1 MTLNPRQLDL
11 FAQPII
17 DIYTAL
23 EAELFTLIVKRLI
36 TKQNI
41 EKDNVLKWQMEKMNE
56 LHVLDKEMIQRISR
70 ISGVSIKK
78 LYQIL
83 NDVGISSIQDM
94 SIWIED
100 LERNGAILSTVAE
113 VANVI
118 DRVLSTY
125 FAQAESVYNLINQTM
140 LLSSKQIYTD
150 ILNETVASVLAGF
163 KTHKQAL
170 AEVARKYAAHGVPAL
185 IDKAGR
191 KWSTE
196 AYVSVVTKSTVNNVY
211 NHIEDERMQEYGIDL
226 VRVSQHLGA
235 RHTCSLIQ
243 GRVISMLSVEE
254 TKAKYG
260 TKYLSIYAPAL
271 KYGEGSGVFGV
282 NCRHRRFPF
291 VEGLN
296 TALEREEM
304 VNQIENKR
312 IYDLTQEQR
321 RLERRVRAAKRR
333 LISSENL
340 GDEQMI
346 QRNKQLVRDCQKAVR
361 EFVREHDLTRQYN
374 REKIYV

>member
-1 MTLNPRQLDL
+1 MTLNPKQLDL

-17 DIYTAL
+17 DIYAAL
-23 EAELFTLIVKRLI
+23 EAELFELIVKRLV
-36 TKQNI
+36 TKRNI
-41 EKDNVLKWQMEKMNE
+41 DKDNVLKWQMEKMQE
-56 LHVLDKEMIQRISR
+56 LHVLDEAMLKRISLA
-70 ISGVSIKK
+70 SGVSIKK
-78 LYQIL
+78 LHQVL
-83 NDVGISSIQDM
+83 TDAGISSIQEM
-94 SIWIED
+94 SNWIEE
-100 LERNGAILSTVAE
+100 LEKNGAIFPASSDGNNL
-113 VANVI
+113 I
-118 DRVLSTY
+118 DRVISTY
-125 FAQAESVYNLINQTM
+125 FNQAESAYNLINQTM

-150 ILNETVASVLAGF
+150 ILNETVASVLSGF

-211 NHIEDERMQEYGIDL
+211 NHLEDERIQEYGIEL
-226 VRVSQHLGA
+226 VRVSQHLGS
-235 RHTCSLIQ
+235 RHACSLIQ

-260 TKYLSIYAPAL
+260 TKYLSIYHSAL
-271 KYGEGSGVFGV
+271 KYGEGSGVFGC

-296 TALEREEM
+296 TPLEREEM
-304 VNQIENKR
+304 VNQVENKR
-312 IYDLTQEQR
+312 VYDLTQEQR

-340 GDEQMI
+340 GNEEMI
-346 QRNKQLVRDCQKAVR
+346 QRDKQLVRECQKVVR
-361 EFVREHDLTRQYN
+361 EFVREYDLTRQYN
-374 REKIYV
+374 REKIYM

>member
-1 MTLNPRQLDL
+1 MTLNPKQLDL

-17 DIYTAL
+17 DIYMAL
-23 EAELFTLIVKRLI
+23 EAELFKLIVKRLV
-36 TKQNI
+36 TKRNI
-41 EKDNVLKWQMEKMNE
+41 DKDNVLKWQMEKMQE
-56 LHVLDKEMIQRISR
+56 LHVLDEAMIERISLA
-70 ISGVSIKK
+70 SGISIKK
-78 LYQIL
+78 LHQVL
-83 NDVGISSIQDM
+83 TDAGISNIQEM
-94 SIWIED
+94 STWIEE
-100 LERNGAILSTVAE
+100 LEKSGTILRTVSDS
-113 VANVI
+113 NNLI
-118 DRVLSTY
+118 DRVISTY
-125 FAQAESVYNLINQTM
+125 FNQAESAYNLINQTM

-150 ILNETVASVLAGF
+150 ILNETVASVLSGF

-185 IDKAGR
+185 IDKAGK

-260 TKYLSIYAPAL
+260 TKYLSIYHSAL
-271 KYGEGSGVFGV
+271 KYGEGSGVFGC

-291 VEGLN
+291 IEGLN

-304 VNQIENKR
+304 VNQVENKR

-333 LISSENL
+333 LIFSESL
-340 GDEQMI
+340 GNEEMI
-346 QRNKQLVRDCQKAVR
+346 QRDKQLVRDFQKAVR
-361 EFVREHDLTRQYN
+361 EFVREHDLTRQYS
-374 REKIYV
+374 REKVYM

>member
-1 MTLNPRQLDL
+1 MTLNPKQLDL

-17 DIYTAL
+17 DIYAAL
-23 EAELFTLIVKRLI
+23 EAELFELIVKRLI
-36 TKQNI
+36 TKRNI
-41 EKDNVLKWQMEKMNE
+41 DKDNVLKWQMEKMQE
-56 LHVLDKEMIQRISR
+56 LHVLDEAMIKRISLA
-70 ISGVSIKK
+70 SGVSIKK
-78 LYQIL
+78 LHQVL
-83 NDVGISSIQDM
+83 TDAGISNIQEI
-94 SIWIED
+94 STWIEE
-100 LERNGAILSTVAE
+100 LEKSGAIFTAASDSNNL
-113 VANVI
+113 I
-118 DRVLSTY
+118 DRVISTY
-125 FAQAESVYNLINQTM
+125 FNQAESAYNLINQTM

-150 ILNETVASVLAGF
+150 ILNETVASVLSGF

-185 IDKAGR
+185 IDKAGK

-260 TKYLSIYAPAL
+260 TKYLSIYHSAL
-271 KYGEGSGVFGV
+271 KYGEGSGVFGC

-291 VEGLN
+291 IEGLN
-296 TALEREEM
+296 TPLEREEM
-304 VNQIENKR
+304 VNQVENKR
-312 IYDLTQEQR
+312 VYELTQEQR

-340 GDEQMI
+340 GNEEMI
-346 QRNKQLVRDCQKAVR
+346 QKDKQLVRDCQKAIR
-361 EFVREHDLTRQYN
+361 EFVREHNLTRQYN
-374 REKIYV
+374 REKIYK